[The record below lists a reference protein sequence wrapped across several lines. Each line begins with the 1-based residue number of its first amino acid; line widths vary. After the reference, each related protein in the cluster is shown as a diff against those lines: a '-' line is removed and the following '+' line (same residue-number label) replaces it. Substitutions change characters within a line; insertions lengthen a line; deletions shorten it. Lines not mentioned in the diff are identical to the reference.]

1 MLYFTHFVLTQDW
14 CLVTRPPRHLC
25 PLRSSHP
32 PPVFGNSGAGARRA
46 ARRLAHRL
54 LCSGRREK
62 VRAPWRGESHARTMS
77 AVIAAGCARRG
88 AEKRREMQ
96 HQMAAERK
104 AAERKATRKVRRDAA
119 SEEQCV
125 ADAGRA
131 LKVLTAATT
140 LDELS
145 DALRRGNRLKS
156 YLPELRRAIPEAD
169 KRLEEMLTMEEM
181 RPANEE
187 MGIDDYDEFMPRVDP
202 VRMRRA
208 EAVDVLEVGTDAS
221 QDDMFRTVW
230 RREAFMRWQLDQN
243 LNPDDPEALAEAA
256 TRRFQRVHAAYLA
269 LREKEESCKEN
280 TDLQNT
286 MPPSGGLG
294 ELADEWAICA
304 TPRPNRHECDIMRF
318 LVGIDTDLFD
328 LPSCRHV
335 GAAALLDAGS
345 AVSAGERSRQ
355 LAGKQALLDAIS
367 AAPTPPASAAAST
380 GGPQWAAARK
390 ALASAAASVASWPKA
405 KWRWWPGRLVTIAV
419 PWQGTSRV

>member
-1 MLYFTHFVLTQDW
+1 
-14 CLVTRPPRHLC
+14 
-25 PLRSSHP
+25 
-32 PPVFGNSGAGARRA
+32 
-46 ARRLAHRL
+46 
-54 LCSGRREK
+54 
-62 VRAPWRGESHARTMS
+62 MS

-104 AAERKATRKVRRDAA
+104 AAERKATRKARSDAA
-119 SEEQCV
+119 SEENCV

-131 LKVLTAATT
+131 LEKLKAATT

-156 YLPELRRAIPEAD
+156 YLPELKRAIPKAD
-169 KRLEEMLTMEEM
+169 KRLEEMLTVEEM
-181 RPANEE
+181 RPANEQ
-187 MGIDDYDEFMPRVDP
+187 MGIDDYDEFMPQVDP

-221 QDDMFRTVW
+221 QDDMFRTVCRW
-230 RREAFMRWQLDQN
+230 EAFMRWQLDQKQN
-243 LNPDDPEALAEAA
+243 SDDPEAHAEAA

-286 MPPSGGLG
+286 MPPSEGLG

-304 TPRPNRHECDIMRF
+304 TPRPNWHECDIMRF
-318 LVGIDTDLFD
+318 LVGMAESHGIDTDLFD

-335 GAAALLDAGS
+335 GAAALRDPGS

-367 AAPTPPASAAAST
+367 AAPTPAASAAAST
-380 GGPQWAAARK
+380 GGPLWAAARK
-390 ALASAAASVASWPKA
+390 ALASAAASVASWPMA
-405 KWRWWPGRLVTIAV
+405 KWRWRAPRVTIAV

>member
-1 MLYFTHFVLTQDW
+1 
-14 CLVTRPPRHLC
+14 
-25 PLRSSHP
+25 
-32 PPVFGNSGAGARRA
+32 
-46 ARRLAHRL
+46 
-54 LCSGRREK
+54 
-62 VRAPWRGESHARTMS
+62 MS

-145 DALRRGNRLKS
+145 DALRRGNLLKS
-156 YLPELRRAIPEAD
+156 YLPELKRAIPKAD
-169 KRLEEMLTMEEM
+169 KRLEEMLTVEEM

-187 MGIDDYDEFMPRVDP
+187 ITIDDYDEFMPRVDP

-230 RREAFMRWQLDQN
+230 RREAFVRWQLDQDQ
-243 LNPDDPEALAEAA
+243 NPDDPEALAEAA

-318 LVGIDTDLFD
+318 LVGMAESHGIDTDLFD

-335 GAAALLDAGS
+335 GAAALLDPGN

-355 LAGKQALLDAIS
+355 LAGKQALLDAILKNSGVLIS
-367 AAPTPPASAAAST
+367 AAPTPAASAAAST
-380 GGPQWAAARK
+380 GRPLWAAARK
-390 ALASAAASVASWPKA
+390 ALASAAASVASWPRGR
-405 KWRWWPGRLVTIAV
+405 WRWPARRVTIAV
-419 PWQGTSRV
+419 PWQGTSRWV

>member
-1 MLYFTHFVLTQDW
+1 
-14 CLVTRPPRHLC
+14 
-25 PLRSSHP
+25 
-32 PPVFGNSGAGARRA
+32 
-46 ARRLAHRL
+46 
-54 LCSGRREK
+54 
-62 VRAPWRGESHARTMS
+62 MS

-221 QDDMFRTVW
+221 QDDMFGTAR

-243 LNPDDPEALAEAA
+243 QNPDDPEAPAEAA
-256 TRRFQRVHAAYLA
+256 TRQFQRVHA
-269 LREKEESCKEN
+269 
-280 TDLQNT
+280 
-286 MPPSGGLG
+286 
-294 ELADEWAICA
+294 
-304 TPRPNRHECDIMRF
+304 
-318 LVGIDTDLFD
+318 V
-328 LPSCRHV
+328 
-335 GAAALLDAGS
+335 
-345 AVSAGERSRQ
+345 
-355 LAGKQALLDAIS
+355 
-367 AAPTPPASAAAST
+367 
-380 GGPQWAAARK
+380 
-390 ALASAAASVASWPKA
+390 
-405 KWRWWPGRLVTIAV
+405 
-419 PWQGTSRV
+419 